1 MVCVGRNMN
10 LEETKRERNA
20 KMEDTNNNNIMH
32 CLVLLALIENT
43 RSNLKGK
50 RKERKWRERKGK
62 ENKPSSIEIEMKK
75 VNGHNL
81 LLLLMMVYLC
91 LQLLLFNSFF

>member
-1 MVCVGRNMN
+1 MQ
-10 LEETKRERNA
+10 
-20 KMEDTNNNNIMH
+20 DTNNNIMH

-75 VNGHNL
+75 SK
-81 LLLLMMVYLC
+81 C
-91 LQLLLFNSFF
+91 T

>member
-75 VNGHNL
+75 SK
-81 LLLLMMVYLC
+81 C
-91 LQLLLFNSFF
+91 T